1 MNHQSRFDAGYR
13 KLGSCRAGVSV
24 MCWMVKCNSLV
35 TLLWTPE
42 DFISENIPRQEEVS
56 LDHRT
61 QKTELLMWSR
71 VQSRTRSSLSL
82 CDPSSAPTVLA
93 GCLAPVSPWNSLSRS
108 HWRLEYVWNRWV
120 LLCRAEP
127 WALLRKTWE
136 TLACFWSGH
145 NENKWGLQFKVVTKN
160 LFFPPF

>member
-1 MNHQSRFDAGYR
+1 MMFCAAENVLEIPSTWSTTRQLSLIWLTSTLVPKNKYHNSRSHGNPAHESKPF
-13 KLGSCRAGVSV
+13 SCRAGVSV

-82 CDPSSAPTVLA
+82 CDPSSGPTILA
-93 GCLAPVSPWNSLSRS
+93 GCLTPISPWNSLSRS

-120 LLCRAEP
+120 VS
-127 WALLRKTWE
+127 
-136 TLACFWSGH
+136 LA
-145 NENKWGLQFKVVTKN
+145 
-160 LFFPPF
+160 